1 MKVEEV
7 APFFFRFKSA
17 RDKNKSQEKLVDFLK
32 SNDWINDRGDK
43 NPHLEVY
50 HSDENGECYV
60 LLADEPNSEDIEDL
74 VNELFDNFVNESDI
88 EWVKVKKN
96 RSTEGIIYNN
106 SDKYPENKPII
117 NQGMPEGA
125 SILVFKRM

>member
-1 MKVEEV
+1 MKVKEI
-7 APFFFRFKSA
+7 APFYFRFKSA
-17 RDKNKSQEKLVDFLK
+17 NDKNKSQEKLVDLLK
-32 SNDWINDRGDK
+32 ENGWINERGDK

-74 VNELFDNFVNESDI
+74 VNELFDNLVNESDI

-96 RSTEGIIYNN
+96 PSTEGIIYNN
-106 SDKYPENKPII
+106 VDKYQRLQSKPIQDMKTGDI
-117 NQGMPEGA
+117 M
-125 SILVFKRM
+125 LVFKRM